1 MLMLRRST
9 LLAFALTVTALAGL
23 SAGAAGAAD
32 PAVTLPPPV
41 DRKVDFHKDVAP
53 ILIASCANCH
63 AGGKAEGGFAFDDR
77 AMLLAGGDTGAAV
90 EVGDSAGSRLIEL
103 VAGVDPDMV
112 MPAKGP
118 RLKPEQVG
126 VLRAWIDQGLGWE
139 EGFKFSARHPRAA
152 LPPRT
157 VALPPAAH
165 EGENPLD
172 RLLRP
177 YYAEH
182 EVEAG
187 PPVDDRTYARRV
199 WFDTIGLPPD
209 PAALAA
215 FEADA
220 SPDKRRQLVRTLL
233 ADRRNYAEHWLTFWN
248 DALRNDY
255 AGTGYIDGGRKQ
267 ITAWLYQA
275 LQNNVPFD
283 EFVRQ
288 LVNPNPD
295 TEGFLN
301 GIVWRGVVNAS
312 QVPPMQAAQNLSQV
326 FLGINL
332 KCASC
337 HDSFV
342 NDWKL
347 KDSYALAGVFAE
359 DKLEMHRCDQP
370 TGEHAQVAFL
380 FPELGTIN
388 GAAPRPERLASLAT
402 AMTSPQNGR
411 LTRTMVNRLWAR
423 FLGRG
428 LIEPTDEMDIP
439 PWSADLLDWLAVD
452 LAEHDYD
459 LQHTMET
466 ILTSQAYQR
475 ASVPATDGRKADFV
489 FHGPVVKRIS
499 AEALID
505 SVARLTAKS
514 YEKRAAPLPDSVPSD
529 GLVRASLVTAD
540 GLQRALGRP
549 NREQVITERPTAAT
563 TLEMLELTNGTALAD
578 WLHAGAEHWAQK
590 QLPAEGLVEAVYLQA
605 LNRAPTPS
613 ERQAA
618 SELVGATPT
627 TEGVE
632 DLLWAVVML
641 PEFQLIR

>member
-1 MLMLRRST
+1 MLRCSLFL
-9 LLAFALTVTALAGL
+9 LLAWGQASVLLAQ
-23 SAGAAGAAD
+23 AGDKPGA
-32 PAVTLPPPV
+32 LPPPAE
-41 DRKVDFHKDVAP
+41 RKIDFHKDVAP
-53 ILIASCANCH
+53 ILIASCASCH
-63 AGGKAEGGFAFDDR
+63 AGGKSEGGFAFDDR
-77 AMLLAGGDTGAAV
+77 ATLLAGGDSGAAV
-90 EVGDSAGSRLIEL
+90 EIGDSAASRLIEL
-103 VAGVDPDMV
+103 VAGVDPELV

-126 VLRAWIDQGLGWE
+126 ILRAWIDQGLGWE
-139 EGFKFSARHPRAA
+139 EGFRFATRHPRAK
-152 LPPRT
+152 LQPRQ
-157 VALPPAAH
+157 VELPPAAM
-165 EGENPLD
+165 EGENPID

-182 EVEAG
+182 GVEIGA
-187 PPVDDRTYARRV
+187 PVDDRTYARRV
-199 WFDTIGLPPD
+199 WFDTIGLPPE
-209 PAALAA
+209 PAALAE
-215 FEADA
+215 FVADSA
-220 SPDKRRQLVRTLL
+220 PDKRQRLVKRLL

-267 ITAWLYQA
+267 ITGWLYQA
-275 LQNNVPFD
+275 LVDNLPFD
-283 EFVRQ
+283 QFVRQ
-288 LVNPNPD
+288 LMNPTPE

-347 KDSYALAGVFAE
+347 RDSYALAGVFAE
-359 DKLEMHRCDQP
+359 GKLEMHRCDQP
-370 TGEHAQVAFL
+370 TGDFAPVAFL
-380 FPELGTIN
+380 FPELGSIDA
-388 GAAPRPERLASLAT
+388 AAPRPERLASLAD
-402 AMTSPQNGR
+402 ALTSPENGR

-439 PWSADLLDWLAVD
+439 PWSADLLDWLAAD
-452 LAEHDYD
+452 LAAHDYD
-459 LQHTMET
+459 LQHTIET
-466 ILTSQAYQR
+466 ILTSQAYQL
-475 ASVPATDGRKADFV
+475 ASVPATEGRKADFV
-489 FHGPVVKRIS
+489 FRGPVVKRLS
-499 AEALID
+499 AEALVD
-505 SVARLTAKS
+505 SVARLTGKS
-514 YEKRAAPLPDSVPSD
+514 YEKRVAPLPDSVPSD

-549 NREQVITERPTAAT
+549 NREQVITERPSAAT
-563 TLEMLELTNGTALAD
+563 TLEMLELTNGAALAD
-578 WLHAGAEHWAQK
+578 WLHAGAESWAQR
-590 QLPAEGLVEAVYLQA
+590 QQPTDELVPAIYVQA
-605 LNRAPTPS
+605 LGREPTS
-613 ERQAA
+613 AERQAA
-618 SELVGATPT
+618 QELVGEKPT
-627 TEGVE
+627 VEGIE